1 MFYIKKVGLNGELG
15 DSSLDLSNG
24 LNVVIGSSNTGKSII
39 VECIDYALGD
49 KDYNIE
55 LPGYD
60 SVYVVL
66 SHEKG
71 DVKITRKLGVT
82 NVEVESNNTLVPS
95 GTYPIKKKGGKKKE
109 EPFLD
114 DYLLFLNDIKPRQ
127 DIVISK
133 DWGKQNFT
141 FRTCL
146 NSFIVKQENI
156 IRRESPYLPLNNSAS
171 PAYKSGLLY
180 LWTGENYLNDNNK
193 DNMRIRRAR
202 KSAVENYV
210 SSLLDGIKA
219 RKEELVEKANLDPN
233 EIEQKIDDVLRE
245 ISENEQKL
253 SSLFDENRNIFQQI
267 LKLDDEISECDNL
280 LIKYEALRTQYE
292 ADAKR
297 LQLVIEGETHDDIED
312 EMVCPFCSGT
322 LKKSVKESCAEAATK
337 ELLKLA
343 PKIDDLRKAN
353 ESLLSNKN
361 EYIAK
366 RDALNG
372 KKSTILM
379 QINQEVK
386 PLIQKLKR
394 DLVSYRDA
402 IEDAKEAKMLLE
414 QEKLYEDKI
423 KELEVGLKDEG
434 TTFDVMSKYQ
444 PIIEKLTV
452 EYNRLLTLG
461 NYKHDKPAVFES
473 FDFVID
479 GKHKR
484 SQGQGYRAYLNG
496 LAVLALYNCLQN
508 EGMYPMPFLVM
519 DSPIQ
524 SLVEN
529 KDVTEEASMK
539 FGLFKCLKEA
549 TVDRQVIV
557 IENVM
562 PTNLDYST
570 VNVVYFTKDE
580 ETGRYGFAKGITN

>member
-1 MFYIKKVGLNGELG
+1 MFYIKKVGLKGELG
-15 DSSLDLSNG
+15 DSSLNLSTG

-66 SHEKG
+66 AHEKG
-71 DVKITRKLGVT
+71 DVKITRKLGVA
-82 NVEVESNNTLVPS
+82 NVEIESNNTLVHS

-109 EPFLD
+109 EPYLD
-114 DYLLFLNDIKPRQ
+114 DYLLSLNDMKPRQ

-202 KSAVENYV
+202 KSAVESYIL
-210 SSLLDGIKA
+210 SLLESIRT
-219 RKEELVEKANLDPN
+219 RKEELVEKANLDPD
-233 EIEQKIDDVLRE
+233 EMEQKIDDTLLE

-253 SSLFDENRNIFQQI
+253 SFLFEENRTLSQQI
-267 LKLDDEISECDNL
+267 LELDDEISECENL
-280 LIKYEALRTQYE
+280 LIKYESLRTQYV
-292 ADAKR
+292 ADSKR
-297 LQLVIEGETHDDIED
+297 LQMVIEGETHDNTED

-343 PKIDDLRKAN
+343 PKIDDLKKAK
-353 ESLLSNKN
+353 ESLLSNKK
-361 EYIAK
+361 EYIIN
-366 RDALNG
+366 RDALKE
-372 KKSTILM
+372 KKTAILA

-394 DLVSYRDA
+394 DLASYRDS

-423 KELEVGLKDEG
+423 KELEVGLKDED
-434 TTFDVMSKYQ
+434 TTFDVMSKY
-444 PIIEKLTV
+444 PTIIEKLTA
-452 EYNRLLTLG
+452 EYNRLLALG
-461 NYKHDKPAVFES
+461 NYNRDNPAVFES

-496 LAVLALYNCLQN
+496 LAVLALYNCLQD

-529 KDVTEEASMK
+529 KDVNDETSMK
-539 FGLFKCLKEA
+539 IGLFKCLKEA
-549 TVDRQVIV
+549 TADRQVIA
-557 IENVM
+557 IENVL

-580 ETGRYGFAKGITN
+580 DTGRYGFAKGITN

>member
-253 SSLFDENRNIFQQI
+253 SSLFDENRNIFQQK

>member
-1 MFYIKKVGLNGELG
+1 MFYIKKVGLKGELG
-15 DSSLDLSNG
+15 DSSLDLSTG

-66 SHEKG
+66 AHEKG
-71 DVKITRKLGVT
+71 DVKITRKLGVA
-82 NVEVESNNTLVPS
+82 NVEIESNNTLVHS

-109 EPFLD
+109 EPYLD
-114 DYLLFLNDIKPRQ
+114 DYLLSLNDMKPRQ

-146 NSFIVKQENI
+146 NSFVVKQENI

-202 KSAVENYV
+202 KSAVESYIL
-210 SSLLDGIKA
+210 SLLESIRT
-219 RKEELVEKANLDPN
+219 RKEELVEKANLDPD
-233 EIEQKIDDVLRE
+233 EIEQKIDDTLLE

-253 SSLFDENRNIFQQI
+253 SFLFEENRTLSQQI
-267 LKLDDEISECDNL
+267 LELDDEISECENL
-280 LIKYEALRTQYE
+280 LIKYEALRTQYV
-292 ADAKR
+292 ADSKR
-297 LQLVIEGETHDDIED
+297 LQMVIEGETHDNTED

-343 PKIDDLRKAN
+343 PKIDDLKKAK
-353 ESLLSNKN
+353 ESLLSNKK
-361 EYIAK
+361 EYIIN
-366 RDALNG
+366 RDALKE
-372 KKSTILM
+372 KKAAILA

-394 DLVSYRDA
+394 DLASYRDS

-423 KELEVGLKDEG
+423 KELEVGLKDED
-434 TTFDVMSKYQ
+434 TTFDVMSKYP
-444 PIIEKLTV
+444 PIIEKLTA
-452 EYNRLLTLG
+452 EYNRLLALG
-461 NYKHDKPAVFES
+461 NYNRDNPAVFES

-496 LAVLALYNCLQN
+496 LAVLALYNCLQD

-529 KDVTEEASMK
+529 KDVNDETSMK
-539 FGLFKCLKEA
+539 IGLFKCLKEA
-549 TVDRQVIV
+549 TADRQVIA
-557 IENVM
+557 IENM
-562 PTNLDYST
+562 LPTNLDYST

-580 ETGRYGFAKGITN
+580 DTGRYGFAKGITN

>member
-15 DSSLDLSNG
+15 DSSLDLSSG

-71 DVKITRKLGVT
+71 DVKITRKLGVA
-82 NVEVESNNTLVPS
+82 NVEVESNNILVPS

-114 DYLLFLNDIKPRQ
+114 DYLLSLNDIKPRQ

-219 RKEELVEKANLDPN
+219 RKEELVEKANLDPD
-233 EIEQKIDDVLRE
+233 EIEQKIDDVLLE

-253 SSLFDENRNIFQQI
+253 SSLFDENRNISQQI
-267 LKLDDEISECDNL
+267 LELDDEISECENL

-297 LQLVIEGETHDDIED
+297 LQMVIEGETHDDIED

-366 RDALNG
+366 RDALKE

-379 QINQEVK
+379 KINQEVK

-394 DLVSYRDA
+394 DLASYRDA
-402 IEDAKEAKMLLE
+402 VEDAKEAKILLE

-423 KELEVGLKDEG
+423 KELEGGLKDED

-461 NYKHDKPAVFES
+461 NYKHDNPAVFES

>member
-15 DSSLDLSNG
+15 DSSLDLSSG

-71 DVKITRKLGVT
+71 DVKITRKLGVA
-82 NVEVESNNTLVPS
+82 NVEVESNNILVPS

-114 DYLLFLNDIKPRQ
+114 DYLLSLNDIKPRQ

-219 RKEELVEKANLDPN
+219 RKEELVEKANLDPD
-233 EIEQKIDDVLRE
+233 EIEQKIDDVLLE

-253 SSLFDENRNIFQQI
+253 SSLFDENRNISQQI
-267 LKLDDEISECDNL
+267 LELDDEISECENL

-297 LQLVIEGETHDDIED
+297 LQMVIEGETHDDIED

-366 RDALNG
+366 RDALKE

-379 QINQEVK
+379 KINQEVK

-394 DLVSYRDA
+394 DLASYRDA
-402 IEDAKEAKMLLE
+402 VEDAKEAKILLE

-423 KELEVGLKDEG
+423 KELEGGLKDED

-461 NYKHDKPAVFES
+461 NYKHDNPAVFES

-580 ETGRYGFAKGITN
+580 ETGRYGFVKGITN